1 MKVDENTLELH
12 PSDDTD
18 TIKSA
23 LKKLP
28 PDPYHAS
35 VFVHHSPVEIAYMAE
50 KGADLVLSG
59 HTHAGQVFPG
69 TILSPVFFSFSR
81 GLKQFGNTKVF
92 VSQGRALI

>member
-1 MKVDENTLELH
+1 
-12 PSDDTD
+12 
-18 TIKSA
+18 
-23 LKKLP
+23 
-28 PDPYHAS
+28 
-35 VFVHHSPVEIAYMAE
+35 MAE